1 MATDELSMY
10 KEKYDWIKSNLDKSL
25 KGGLL
30 MIATELSSM
39 IHLSNQI
46 TKEDMLGSLCA
57 IRNAIW
63 EVSSTEESTEVQ
75 NRLPESFTCI
85 AREEA
90 PELGPNM
97 YKEHHFII
105 SNIEV

>member
-1 MATDELSMY
+1 MTTDEPNIY
-10 KEKYDWIKSNLDKSL
+10 KEKYDWIKSNLDRSL

-30 MIATELSSM
+30 MIATELSSI
-39 IHLSNQI
+39 IHLSNKL

-63 EVSSTEESTEVQ
+63 EVRDTEESTEVR
-75 NRLPESFTCI
+75 NHLPESFTCI

-97 YKEHHFII
+97 YKEHHFVI